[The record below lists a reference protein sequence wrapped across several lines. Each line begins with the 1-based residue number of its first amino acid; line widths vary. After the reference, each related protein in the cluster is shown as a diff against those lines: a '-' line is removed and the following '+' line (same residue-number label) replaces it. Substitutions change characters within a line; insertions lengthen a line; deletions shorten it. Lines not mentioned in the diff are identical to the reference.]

1 MITPSIKALR
11 TITSDLTAARRAKA
25 ILNMSRA
32 ELEVLPAAAARIRE
46 CYNPPSTPDLRMTV
60 LDDLLCTHGVEAFR
74 LRDGSNVMYL
84 NAGDTYT
91 PTIVRM
97 RGNYYVRDWGS
108 RLPSATQQSDL
119 SHCC

>member
-1 MITPSIKALR
+1 
-11 TITSDLTAARRAKA
+11 
-25 ILNMSRA
+25 MSRA

-108 RLPSATQQSDL
+108 IAERHAAE
-119 SHCC
+119 

>member
-11 TITSDLTAARRAKA
+11 TITSNLTAARRAKA

-108 RLPSATQQSDL
+108 IAERHAAE
-119 SHCC
+119 